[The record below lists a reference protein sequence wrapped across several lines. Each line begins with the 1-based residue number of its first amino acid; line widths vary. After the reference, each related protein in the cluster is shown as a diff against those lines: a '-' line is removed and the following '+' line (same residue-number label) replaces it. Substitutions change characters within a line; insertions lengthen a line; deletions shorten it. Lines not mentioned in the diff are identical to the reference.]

1 MVKYDYLLKDDD
13 VKRWYDNLVAGSSIT
28 AEVYLRSLGRY
39 CELENSTPKKILQ
52 EAETKAFRD
61 SFMDFVRKLESQS
74 KAGSYIMRYKKVLLS
89 WLAYN
94 GLPVKLKVNIKGA
107 ADTPTLTNEC
117 VPTKEEL
124 SKTLRKSSLRGRVSI
139 AMMSFS
145 GLRPESLGDYHGTD
159 GIRLSDFK
167 EAKIT
172 PNGIEFEKVPSIV
185 TIRSNLSKGK
195 FQYFTFIP
203 QETATYIEEYL
214 EARVKAGEKLCPESP
229 LLQVDNR
236 GGKTNPFLRTA
247 LVTRDIREA
256 MRGAGFS
263 WRPYV
268 LRCYCD
274 TAFDIAE
281 SKGLISSHPWRMF
294 FMGHKGDIEARYSTN
309 KTRLPPAMVEE
320 MREAFRKASNLMQTI
335 IADSP
340 SEDQMRK
347 AVKEEFL
354 LVAGF
359 KKEEVEKMNLA
370 EMSDEEL
377 QGKVRQKLLGVL
389 SNNGLRQ
396 KVISI
401 NDVKSYLN
409 QGFEYVAPLPNGEA
423 IVKMPF

>member
-1 MVKYDYLLKDDD
+1 MLKYDYLLKDGD
-13 VKRWYDNLVAGSSIT
+13 VKRWYDNLRAGSSIT

-39 CELENSTPKKILQ
+39 CELENSSPKKILIDG
-52 EAETKAFRD
+52 ETKEFRD
-61 SFMDFVRKLESQS
+61 SFIDFVRKLESQG
-74 KAGSYIMRYKKVLLS
+74 KAGSYITRYKKVLIS

-94 GLPVKLKVNIKGA
+94 GVQVKLKVNIKGVG
-107 ADTPTLTNEC
+107 DTPTLTNEC

-124 SKTLRKSSLRGRVSI
+124 SKTLRKSSPRGRVSI
-139 AMMSFS
+139 AMMAYS

-159 GIRLSDFK
+159 GIILSDFK

-172 PNGIEFEKVPSIV
+172 PNGLEFEKVPSIV

-203 QETATYIEEYL
+203 QETATYIKEYV
-214 EARVKAGEKLCPESP
+214 EARVKTGEKLTPESP
-229 LLQVDNR
+229 LLQVDTR

-256 MRGAGFS
+256 MRGAGFD

-274 TAFDIAE
+274 TAFEIAE
-281 SKGLISSHPWRMF
+281 SKGLISHPWRMF

-309 KTRLPPAMVEE
+309 KARLPPEMVED
-320 MREAFRKASNLMQTI
+320 MREHYRKASNLMQTI
-335 IADSP
+335 SADSA
-340 SEDQMRK
+340 SEDQMKR
-347 AVKEEFL
+347 AVKEQFL

-359 KKEEVEKMNLA
+359 NKEEVENMNLA

-377 QGKVRQKLLGVL
+377 QSKVRQKLLGVMS
-389 SNNGLRQ
+389 SNGSRQ

-401 NDVKSYLN
+401 NDVKSYID
-409 QGFEYVAPLPNGEA
+409 QGFEYVNSLPNGEA

>member
-13 VKRWYDNLVAGSSIT
+13 VRRWYGNLVASSAIT
-28 AEVYLRSLGRY
+28 ADVYLRVLGRY
-39 CELENSTPKKILQ
+39 CELNDSTPKKILL
-52 EAETKAFRD
+52 EAETKEFRD
-61 SFMDFVRKLESQS
+61 SFIDFVRKLESQG
-74 KAGSYIMRYKKVLLS
+74 KAGSYITRYKKVLIS

-94 GLPVKLKVNIKGA
+94 GIPVKLKVNIKGA

-124 SKTLRKSSLRGRVSI
+124 SKTLRKSSPRGRVS
-139 AMMSFS
+139 ASMMAYS
-145 GLRPESLGDYHGTD
+145 GLRPESLGDYLGRD
-159 GIRLSDFK
+159 GIRLGDFK

-185 TIRSNLSKGK
+185 IIRSNLSKGK

-203 QETATYIEEYL
+203 QETATYVKEYL
-214 EARVKAGEKLCPESP
+214 EARVKAGEKLSPESP
-229 LLQVDNR
+229 LLQVDTR

-256 MRGAGFS
+256 MRGAGFD

-281 SKGLISSHPWRMF
+281 SKGLISHPWRMF

-309 KTRLPPAMVEE
+309 KARLPPEMVED
-320 MREAFRKASNLMQTI
+320 MREHYRKASNLMQTI
-335 IADSP
+335 SADSA
-340 SEDQMRK
+340 SEDQMKK
-347 AVKEEFL
+347 AVKEQFL

-359 KKEEVEKMNLA
+359 NKEEVEQMNLA

-377 QGKVRQKLLGVL
+377 QSKVRQKLLGVM
-389 SNNGLRQ
+389 SNNGSRQ

-409 QGFEYVAPLPNGEA
+409 QGFEYVNSLPNGEA

>member
-1 MVKYDYLLKDDD
+1 MVKYDYLLTDED
-13 VKRWYDNLVAGSSIT
+13 VKRWYGNLVAGSAIT
-28 AEVYLRSLGRY
+28 ADVYLRVLGRY
-39 CELENSTPKKILQ
+39 CELNHSTPKKILL
-52 EAETKAFRD
+52 EAETKEFRD
-61 SFMDFVRKLESQS
+61 SFIDFVRKLESQG
-74 KAGSYIMRYKKVLLS
+74 KAGSYITRYKKVLIS

-94 GLPVKLKVNIKGA
+94 GVQVKLKVNIKGA
-107 ADTPTLTNEC
+107 GDTPTLTNEC

-124 SKTLRKSSLRGRVSI
+124 SKTLRKSSPRGRVSES
-139 AMMSFS
+139 MMSYS
-145 GLRPESLGDYHGTD
+145 GLRPESLGDYIGRD
-159 GIRLSDFK
+159 GIRLGDFK

-185 TIRSNLSKGK
+185 IIRSNLSKGK

-203 QETATYIEEYL
+203 QETATYIKEYI
-214 EARVKAGEKLCPESP
+214 EARVKVGEKLTPETP

-236 GGKTNPFLRTA
+236 GGKINPFLRTA

-256 MRGAGFS
+256 MRGSGFG

-268 LRCYCD
+268 LRAYCD

-281 SKGLISSHPWRMF
+281 SKGLISHPWRMF

-309 KTRLPPAMVEE
+309 KTRLPPSMVED
-320 MREAFRKASNLMQTI
+320 MREAFRKVSNLMQTI
-335 IADSP
+335 SADSP
-340 SEDQMRK
+340 TEEQMKR
-347 AVKEEFL
+347 AVKEQFL

-359 KKEEVEKMNLA
+359 NKEEVENMNLA

-377 QGKVRQKLLGVL
+377 QSKVRQKLLGVM
-389 SNNGLRQ
+389 SNNGSRQ

-409 QGFEYVAPLPNGEA
+409 QGFEYVDSLPNGEA